1 MSQVTVGE
9 NEGIESAL
17 RRFKRSVAKA
27 GIFSDLRRIRH
38 HETPVEKYKLKL
50 KQRSRNRRRL
60 STASEA
66 IQISGS
72 KRHAFLNGDQL

>member
-38 HETPVEKYKLKL
+38 HETPVEKYKRKL
-50 KQRSRNRRRL
+50 KQRSRNRHADPAL
-60 STASEA
+60 FVA
-66 IQISGS
+66 GS
-72 KRHAFLNGDQL
+72 PFYG

>member
-38 HETPVEKYKLKL
+38 HETPVEKYKRKL
-50 KQRSRNRRRL
+50 KQRSRNRRRWFLGRSTL
-60 STASEA
+60 SKQDKTHFIPAY
-66 IQISGS
+66 
-72 KRHAFLNGDQL
+72 KTW

>member
-27 GIFSDLRRIRH
+27 GIFSDLSRIRH
-38 HETPVEKYKLKL
+38 HETPVEKYKRKL
-50 KQRSRNRRRL
+50 KQRSRNRRR
-60 STASEA
+60 
-66 IQISGS
+66 
-72 KRHAFLNGDQL
+72 

>member
-27 GIFSDLRRIRH
+27 GIFLICVGSATTRCLL
-38 HETPVEKYKLKL
+38 KYKRKL
-50 KQRSRNRRRL
+50 KQRSRNRRR
-60 STASEA
+60 
-66 IQISGS
+66 
-72 KRHAFLNGDQL
+72 